1 MAKPQVDGH
10 GEYAENSEG
19 TERNSIFKMKHW
31 KTPFGL
37 RIAIL
42 FLLSSSLFGVE
53 PMNELKVGW
62 ASRDIST
69 DKPVAMRGQM
79 YLRISTGIL
88 DPLTLTALVIDNG
101 EDSVIFLSIDCV
113 LIKSYLVKEI
123 REKVKKLRKVG

>member
-1 MAKPQVDGH
+1 MPRQPVLQSF
-10 GEYAENSEG
+10 NNL
-19 TERNSIFKMKHW
+19 TEIKI
-31 KTPFGL
+31 P
-37 RIAIL
+37 
-42 FLLSSSLFGVE
+42 
-53 PMNELKVGW
+53 P
-62 ASRDIST
+62 SRDIST